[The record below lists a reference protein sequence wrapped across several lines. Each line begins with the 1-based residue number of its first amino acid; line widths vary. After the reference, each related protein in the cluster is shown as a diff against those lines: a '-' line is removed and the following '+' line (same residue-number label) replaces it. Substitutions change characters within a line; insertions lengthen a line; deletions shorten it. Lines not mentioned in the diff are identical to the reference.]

1 MSEKI
6 GGAKGTELDEDYV
19 EMERVCI
26 CTTYFLSKHTT
37 YYVHVHSLFSIAFIY
52 GSALSKEVIPYSHN
66 CITQVIH
73 NVITL

>member
-26 CTTYFLSKHTT
+26 CTAYFLSKHTT
-37 YYVHVHSLFSIAFIY
+37 YYMYTHCFL
-52 GSALSKEVIPYSHN
+52 
-66 CITQVIH
+66 
-73 NVITL
+73 

>member
-37 YYVHVHSLFSIAFIY
+37 YYMYTHCFL
-52 GSALSKEVIPYSHN
+52 
-66 CITQVIH
+66 
-73 NVITL
+73 